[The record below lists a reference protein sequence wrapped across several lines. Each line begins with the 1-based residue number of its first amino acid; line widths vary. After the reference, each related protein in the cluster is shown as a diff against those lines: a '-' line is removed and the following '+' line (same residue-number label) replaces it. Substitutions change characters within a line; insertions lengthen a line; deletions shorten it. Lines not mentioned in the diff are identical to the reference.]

1 MFAVNRK
8 RVASR
13 LVVRVEDRYRPR
25 YARSACLHLSDN
37 ALFIVQRLHAH
48 TQRNITLHAC
58 HWSETLG
65 YMTRN
70 TYMKEQEHGYVV
82 ATIKLRIDSDNTV
95 TSIAK
100 SMHVDGDNT
109 FVMNLSTAA

>member
-1 MFAVNRK
+1 
-8 RVASR
+8 
-13 LVVRVEDRYRPR
+13 
-25 YARSACLHLSDN
+25 
-37 ALFIVQRLHAH
+37 
-48 TQRNITLHAC
+48 
-58 HWSETLG
+58 
-65 YMTRN
+65 MTRN